1 MSIPIYHAIYTNDFR
16 HLRPMN
22 ASHNLLLI
30 YIFVPI
36 ADNVIVSLMG
46 LVTSVCY
53 IFVII
58 FVTYIEEDYI
68 VVRVLSE
75 ILFLVCCN
83 FLGIFF
89 RIMNEIDIRRNL
101 LERREVVQK
110 NLSLK
115 FERNQEKELL
125 FSILPEHIAEKMQK
139 DIKAMVEKLKLL
151 DQSKK

>member
-1 MSIPIYHAIYTNDFR
+1 
-16 HLRPMN
+16 MN

-46 LVTSVCY
+46 LVSSICY
-53 IFVII
+53 TFVMF
-58 FVTYIEEDYI
+58 FVTYTEDDYVI
-68 VVRVLSE
+68 IRILSE
-75 ILFLVCCN
+75 VLFLVCCN

-101 LERREVVQK
+101 LERRGVVQK

-139 DIKAMVEKLKLL
+139 DIKAMVEKLKRL